1 VHINDDEMGLCIVD
15 VYSLPPLVL
24 LNIMHDTCVK
34 KCPIAILLLV
44 HTSLANNAL
53 IPIFSEWLK

>member
-1 VHINDDEMGLCIVD
+1 MHIYDDEMGLYIVD
-15 VYSLPPLVL
+15 IFSLPPLML

-44 HTSLANNAL
+44 HTSLANNVL
-53 IPIFSEWLK
+53 IPIFSEGLK